1 MSPHHSAGQGVDLDT
16 GLLDGLAADFV
27 SEQLPACRF
36 LAPASCILHSFAKVW
51 VLEVCIQ

>member
-1 MSPHHSAGQGVDLDT
+1 MSPHRSAGQGVDLDT

-36 LAPASCILHSFAKVW
+36 LAPASRILHSFAKVW